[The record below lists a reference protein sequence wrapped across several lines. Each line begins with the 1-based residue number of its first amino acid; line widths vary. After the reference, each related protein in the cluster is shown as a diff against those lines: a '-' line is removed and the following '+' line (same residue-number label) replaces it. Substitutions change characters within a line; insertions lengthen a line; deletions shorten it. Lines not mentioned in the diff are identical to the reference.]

1 MSVKSR
7 LGNLALAVTLACGG
21 SAAFAV
27 PEALGQE
34 APAQPAPLLDAINGL
49 VDRLDQTFENPT
61 APDFTAV
68 DLYGKRM
75 SMRDLR
81 GRIVVMSFVDQKNE
95 DEARAW
101 LSEQS
106 VDFMGDPDLV
116 FLNVLYPGRIPFIV
130 SRGNAADTI
139 RQEVDRYLDETWKEL
154 DEKEKQAFRATTLRW
169 LVDWKRELQ
178 RRYNVTR
185 DRVNIVVVDSQGCIR
200 EIVRNKTPAT
210 VARLK
215 TLITELKTGLAA
227 APKE

>member
-1 MSVKSR
+1 MKSR
-7 LGNLALAVTLACGG
+7 LGKLALAVTLACGG
-21 SAAFAV
+21 SAALAV

-34 APAQPAPLLDAINGL
+34 ASAQPPPLLDAINGL
-49 VDRLDQTFENPT
+49 VDRLDRTFENPP
-61 APDFTAV
+61 APDFSAV

-75 SMRDLR
+75 SMRELR

-154 DEKEKQAFRATTLRW
+154 DEKEKQAFRATTIRW

-185 DRVNIVVVDSQGCIR
+185 DRVNIVVVDPQGCIR

-215 TLITELKTGLAA
+215 TLITELKSGQAA
-227 APKE
+227 VPKD

>member
-1 MSVKSR
+1 VKSR
-7 LGNLALAVTLACGG
+7 LGNLALAVTLTFGG
-21 SAAFAV
+21 TAAQPV
-27 PEALGQE
+27 SRVHGQE
-34 APAQPAPLLDAINGL
+34 AAPQPPPLLDAINGF
-49 VDRLDQTFENPT
+49 VDRLEQTFENPM
-61 APDFTAV
+61 APDFSAV
-68 DLYGKRM
+68 DLYGNRM

-95 DEARAW
+95 EEARAW

-106 VDFMGDPDLV
+106 MDYMGDPDLV

-130 SRGNAADTI
+130 SRGNAADSI
-139 RQEVDRYLDETWKEL
+139 RQEVDRYLDETWRQL
-154 DEKEKQAFRATTLRW
+154 DEKEKQAFRATSMRW

-185 DRVNIVVVDSQGCIR
+185 DRMNIVIVDAQGRIR

-215 TLITELKTGLAA
+215 ELISELKNGQAA
-227 APKE
+227 VPKG